1 MSNVDWPSARQSRGK
16 RQYEQK
22 TKSKTAQAVEDG
34 RRFHTGYVEDYK
46 YDRSIDAICLTETED
61 RSLHRIYSSAQMHAS
76 MRQNLLRTSNPFKPA
91 DNPKN
96 GIRFK
101 RGKLTIHDK
110 SVGD

>member
-46 YDRSIDAICLTETED
+46 YDRNIDAICLQETED
-61 RSLHRIYSSAQMHAS
+61 RSLHRIYASPQMHPS
-76 MRQNLLRTSNPFKPA
+76 MRQNLLKTSNPFSGSK
-91 DNPKN
+91 DLK
-96 GIRFK
+96 FK
-101 RGKLTIHDK
+101 KGKITTFDK